1 MWQLD
6 LVFIFSIIYH
16 SGIFYIYRLWLLVTT
31 DRVWREMFFCILQ
44 WFCNSLIVTW
54 TSNQIGVLF
63 KFRLRQGNFK
73 QCRSDRNV
81 HMGNFII
88 IAGIETIPIC
98 WVLVNEFRDFWP
110 CLKSSPTRSDILL
123 LQSCCWSLQKQAVFD
138 LK

>member
-1 MWQLD
+1 MCVCKLKHYNNCKAR
-6 LVFIFSIIYH
+6 LVYLFQWFGLFHLKIGIFIFTVYDWSV
-16 SGIFYIYRLWLLVTT
+16 LVTT

-98 WVLVNEFRDFWP
+98 
-110 CLKSSPTRSDILL
+110 
-123 LQSCCWSLQKQAVFD
+123 
-138 LK
+138 